1 MHIGGR
7 WRGVSNRVRG
17 SQVGWW
23 IWLGGG
29 NMWGGRRVG
38 ATLWRASVAP
48 RPSCREQPSV
58 QMSDDTKK
66 LKDVYD
72 KGWTETNI
80 DIDAFPTLIQFY

>member
-29 NMWGGRRVG
+29 NMWGGGRVG

-66 LKDVYD
+66 SLKNMLT
-72 KGWTETNI
+72 GLTGTNM
-80 DIDAFPTLIQFY
+80 DIDVL